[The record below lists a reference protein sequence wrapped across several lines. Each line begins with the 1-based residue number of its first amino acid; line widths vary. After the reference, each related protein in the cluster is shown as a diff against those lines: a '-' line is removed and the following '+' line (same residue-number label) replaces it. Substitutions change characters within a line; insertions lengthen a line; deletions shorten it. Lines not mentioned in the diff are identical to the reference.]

1 MEIRRIISFTPGNVL
16 SLKIWHKISKNEKKI
31 IAPNIGIAIDSAKC
45 NDLKLRRDAIITDRI
60 VITSPCVSTSWT
72 LNIYKNK
79 PVITIAYDIVVNI
92 ANSITVA
99 APPKKHKDMPEIE
112 RTAPKKHSSILNYS
126 YFSILVSK
134 LSIKLT
140 YFSSSKCSGISTF
153 SIYVLFW
160 LASSVWLFSSIVLLF
175 T

>member
-1 MEIRRIISFTPGNVL
+1 LWYLLPKYKPIKNEIRRIISFTPGKVL
-16 SLKIWHKISKNEKKI
+16 SLRIWHKISKNEKKI
-31 IAPNIGIAIDSAKC
+31 MAPNIGIAIDSAKC
-45 NDLKLRRDAIITDRI
+45 NDLKLRMDAIITDRI

-72 LNIYKNK
+72 LNIYKNM

-99 APPKKHKDMPEIE
+99 APPRKHKDMPEIE
-112 RTAPKKHSSILNYS
+112 STAPKIHSSILIYS
-126 YFSILVSK
+126 YFSILASK

-153 SIYVLFW
+153 SIYVSF
-160 LASSVWLFSSIVLLF
+160 
-175 T
+175 